1 LARQRLRHRG
11 TPRGQISP
19 PSRIPSLEAYN
30 DEARVLNE
38 LRHPN
43 IITVLGTELGPASGD
58 GPNVGMYAIVMEYMD
73 GGSLED
79 SLKQQDRLI
88 LEEAIRRI
96 AEACRGV
103 ERVHASGYVHR
114 DIKPGNILI
123 AGTTTKLSDFGLL
136 SF

>member
-1 LARQRLRHRG
+1 
-11 TPRGQISP
+11 
-19 PSRIPSLEAYN
+19 
-30 DEARVLNE
+30 
-38 LRHPN
+38 
-43 IITVLGTELGPASGD
+43 
-58 GPNVGMYAIVMEYMD
+58 MYAIVMEYMD

-123 AGTTTKLSDFGLL
+123 AGTTTKLSDFGLAQL
-136 SF
+136 LNHGTGTGGGTPYYIAPK